1 MSGDHVQP
9 TLGLCMSFKNCSQL
23 IRSLWLTSAKD
34 SRQTPVE
41 MGEVAALDM
50 GSAKT
55 SKRSFWFVWRLGTPK
70 TCCLM
75 FNFPIKIAYLG
86 TVPPAFSD
94 IPVAIDNFILH
105 YTSGKQFFGGA
116 HTCWVRRGQCECW
129 LLQEWHC
136 PGSKSRTKQ
145 IYSYRYIYIWYV
157 CIIIYTVINPK
168 LVGSAV
174 HYATM
179 THRIPNGSR
188 FPF

>member
-70 TCCLM
+70 TCCLI

-86 TVPPAFSD
+86 TVPPRIFR
-94 IPVAIDNFILH
+94 
-105 YTSGKQFFGGA
+105 
-116 HTCWVRRGQCECW
+116 HTCCHWQLHPSLHFWQTVLRRCPQ
-129 LLQEWHC
+129 LLSQKRTMRMSTPPRMTLPWH
-136 PGSKSRTKQ
+136 KKQ
-145 IYSYRYIYIWYV
+145 NQTNIQ
-157 CIIIYTVINPK
+157 
-168 LVGSAV
+168 L
-174 HYATM
+174 
-179 THRIPNGSR
+179 
-188 FPF
+188 